1 LRAQALARQSPQNL
15 ELKMKDEVE
24 DFLRRV
30 AQMRAQAEAQAKG
43 QQQRL
48 VPPKPPA
55 KPPRPPQPVRL
66 TPTPQVDAY
75 APLVEAEVVTAEL
88 ADMAD
93 RVSRQVTEDLR
104 GTEQI
109 AEHTRHLGEEVD
121 AADDKLEAHL
131 HQVFDHQLGRL
142 KKSTL
147 EAGAQ
152 AYKEPSPE
160 FSLGQ
165 IMRLLRSSDS
175 IRDAIVMSEI
185 LRRPDEPW

>member
-1 LRAQALARQSPQNL
+1 
-15 ELKMKDEVE
+15 MKDEVE
-24 DFLRRV
+24 DFLHRV

-43 QQQRL
+43 QQPRPAPQKP
-48 VPPKPPA
+48 PPKPPRQQ
-55 KPPRPPQPVRL
+55 PPARLVPARQEAAPLQPV
-66 TPTPQVDAY
+66 QAEV
-75 APLVEAEVVTAEL
+75 VEAELAENGN
-88 ADMAD
+88 
-93 RVSRQVTEDLR
+93 RVARQVATDLR

-109 AEHTRHLGEEVD
+109 AEHVRHLGEEVD
-121 AADDKLEAHL
+121 AADDKLKAHL

-147 EAGAQ
+147 EAGAA
-152 AYKEPSPE
+152 AYKEPAPE

-185 LRRPDEPW
+185 LHRPDW

>member
-1 LRAQALARQSPQNL
+1 
-15 ELKMKDEVE
+15 MKDEVE

-43 QQQRL
+43 QQQRPPPPKSP
-48 VPPKPPA
+48 PPKPPRLPVPA
-55 KPPRPPQPVRL
+55 GPTRLVPARQETAPLQPV
-66 TPTPQVDAY
+66 QAEV
-75 APLVEAEVVTAEL
+75 VEAELAESG
-88 ADMAD
+88 D
-93 RVSRQVTEDLR
+93 RVGRQVAADLR

-109 AEHTRHLGEEVD
+109 AEHVRHLGEEVD
-121 AADDKLEAHL
+121 ASDDKLEAHL

-147 EAGAQ
+147 EAGAA
-152 AYKEPSPE
+152 AYKEPPPE

-165 IMRLLRSSDS
+165 IMRLLRSADS

-185 LRRPDEPW
+185 LRRPEW